1 MSMYSA
7 LLKVCSALPETSLW
21 ARTTLAARAAK
32 KPAKDGVMATKVR
45 KGHAF
50 DATRL
55 LGYLRAEIGSG
66 VLPTSD
72 EDIQIRQFSWGQSNP
87 TFALRWG
94 ADGTEGLVVR
104 KQPPGKLLKGAH
116 DVGREYAAMT
126 ALRDTDVPVPNARLF
141 CEDTEVLGTQCFAYI
156 RLRAGPLLQRSV
168 PDGREG
174 H

>member
-1 MSMYSA
+1 MCG
-7 LLKVCSALPETSLW
+7 CSAQHSREW
-21 ARTTLAARAAK
+21 FAWR
-32 KPAKDGVMATKVR
+32 PAQ
-45 KGHAF
+45 
-50 DATRL
+50 
-55 LGYLRAEIGSG
+55 G
-66 VLPTSD
+66 VLCIARD
-72 EDIQIRQFSWGQSNP
+72 LALA